1 MDGRFCECGCLLDP
15 GSDICPGCGGEV
27 RQVRRTSGKMA
38 APGRREAAVEERADI
53 ERPPF
58 FPYRPRPSQTEIVNA
73 VQSAMD
79 QGKHLVMESG
89 TGTGKTVC
97 SLVGALQHAKAH
109 KKKVLYLTRTISQSD
124 QVMKELRSISRR
136 QRVSGLA
143 MEGRRRSCLLLRT
156 LEEFEDIPPHALSRI
171 CEERKS
177 RTLAKQRGGCP
188 HFADFLAIGETSFLK
203 FCADE
208 LPTAAEFDRFCEK
221 QGACPYEAR
230 KAIVP
235 QVDVVAVPYVQVLS
249 KDIRSQLFDRL
260 QLTMDDVVLIVDEA
274 HNLIDAAR
282 DQESFDI
289 SVHDIEAAEDEGK
302 ELGNP
307 RLVTGVDHGLL
318 CTTLKR
324 IIDDAVRE
332 QVPRNAYEARLGR
345 RFLEGR
351 LRVELKLDEEELHS
365 MCANMVNAGEQ
376 QVEIRLEQGKE
387 PTSATLRLGS
397 LLESWFR
404 AEDSRFVKMVSSDDL
419 GSLKACCLDPQET
432 TTFLREVKGAVHMSG
447 TLQPL
452 RQYADILDLPS
463 DRELRIFP
471 SPFPP
476 ENRLT
481 LYAEDVSAG
490 QREMRED
497 PSMKGRIEDHIIRIC
512 QATDRNTMVFF
523 RSYEMLRTM
532 RPRIEEL
539 VDRQLYWEESG
550 ASRRLASSIQAF
562 KRGRGGVF
570 FTVMGGKVAEGL
582 DFPGQELDIAVIVGL
597 PYPPPSLLLDELKQ
611 RYDRKYGPGRGWEY
625 ASAVPAVRKVQ
636 QAVGRLIRTETD
648 RGVAIILDNRVAR
661 YRGQLE
667 AKPTK
672 DPVAEMTGFLGWSK
686 RF

>member
-1 MDGRFCECGCLLDP
+1 MEGRFCECGCLLDP
-15 GSDICPGCGGEV
+15 ASGVCPGCGEAS
-27 RQVRRTSGKMA
+27 RRERRTSARMA
-38 APGRREAAVEERADI
+38 APRTDASDRRKEV
-53 ERPPF
+53 ERPPL
-58 FPYRPRPSQTEIVNA
+58 FPYHPRPSQIEIVNA

-79 QGKHLVMESG
+79 LGKHLIMESG

-97 SLVGALQHAKAH
+97 SLVGALQHAKAN

-124 QVMKELRSISRR
+124 QVMKELRSVSRR

-143 MEGRRRSCLLLRT
+143 MQGRRRSCLLLRT
-156 LEEFEDIPPHALSRI
+156 LEELEDIPPHALSKI
-171 CEERKS
+171 CEERKA
-177 RTLAKQRGGCP
+177 RTVARQHGGCP
-188 HFADFLAIGETSFLK
+188 HYADLLAIGEMGFLK
-203 FCADE
+203 YCADE

-235 QVDVVAVPYVQVLS
+235 LVDVVAVPYVQVLS
-249 KDIRSQLFDRL
+249 KEIRSQLFDRL
-260 QLTMDDVVLIVDEA
+260 QLTMDDVIIIVDEA

-289 SVHDIEAAEDEGK
+289 TMHDIQAAEDETR

-307 RLVTGVDHGLL
+307 RLATGVDHGLL
-318 CTTLKR
+318 CSTLRR

-332 QVPRNAYEARLGR
+332 QVPRGSYEARLGR
-345 RFLEGR
+345 RFLEGK
-351 LRVELKLDEEELHS
+351 LRTELKLDEEELRS
-365 MCANMVNAGEQ
+365 MCANMVNAGQ
-376 QVEIRLEQGKE
+376 KQVEMRLEQGKE

-397 LLESWFR
+397 LLEIWFR
-404 AEDSRFVKMVSSDDL
+404 AEDARFVKMVSSDDL

-432 TTFLREVKGAVHMSG
+432 TSFLREVKGVVHMSG
-447 TLQPL
+447 TMQPL
-452 RQYADILDLPS
+452 RQYADILDLPEN
-463 DRELRIFP
+463 RELRIFP

-476 ENRLT
+476 ENRLV

-490 QREMRED
+490 QREMRDD
-497 PSMKGRIEDHIIRIC
+497 PSMKGRIEDHIINIC

-532 RPRIEEL
+532 RPRIEEC

-582 DFPGQELDIAVIVGL
+582 DFPGQELDIAIVVGL

-611 RYDRKYGPGRGWEY
+611 RYDRKYGPGKGWEY

-636 QAVGRLIRTETD
+636 QAIGRLIRTETD
-648 RGVAIILDNRVAR
+648 RGIAIVLDNRMSR
-661 YRGQLE
+661 YREHVG
-667 AKPTK
+667 AIPTK
-672 DPVAEMTGFLGWSK
+672 DPVAEVTRFFGWSK

>member
-1 MDGRFCECGCLLDP
+1 MH
-15 GSDICPGCGGEV
+15 DI
-27 RQVRRTSGKMA
+27 Q
-38 APGRREAAVEERADI
+38 
-53 ERPPF
+53 
-58 FPYRPRPSQTEIVNA
+58 
-73 VQSAMD
+73 
-79 QGKHLVMESG
+79 
-89 TGTGKTVC
+89 
-97 SLVGALQHAKAH
+97 
-109 KKKVLYLTRTISQSD
+109 
-124 QVMKELRSISRR
+124 
-136 QRVSGLA
+136 
-143 MEGRRRSCLLLRT
+143 
-156 LEEFEDIPPHALSRI
+156 
-171 CEERKS
+171 
-177 RTLAKQRGGCP
+177 
-188 HFADFLAIGETSFLK
+188 
-203 FCADE
+203 
-208 LPTAAEFDRFCEK
+208 AAEE
-221 QGACPYEAR
+221 
-230 KAIVP
+230 
-235 QVDVVAVPYVQVLS
+235 
-249 KDIRSQLFDRL
+249 
-260 QLTMDDVVLIVDEA
+260 
-274 HNLIDAAR
+274 
-282 DQESFDI
+282 ESR
-289 SVHDIEAAEDEGK
+289 

-318 CTTLKR
+318 CATLR
-324 IIDDAVRE
+324 RVIDDAVRE

-345 RFLEGR
+345 RFLEGK
-351 LRVELKLDEEELHS
+351 LRSELKLDDEELHS
-365 MCANMVNAGEQ
+365 MCANMVDLGEK
-376 QVEIRLEQGKE
+376 QVDARLEQGKE
-387 PTSATLRLGS
+387 PTSATLRLGT
-397 LLESWFR
+397 LLETWFR

-432 TTFLREVKGAVHMSG
+432 TAFLREVKGVVHMSG

-452 RQYADILDLPS
+452 KQYADILDLPA

-476 ENRLT
+476 ENRLV
-481 LYAEDVSAG
+481 LYAEDVCAG

-497 PSMKGRIEDHIIRIC
+497 PTMKERIEDHIVRIC

-611 RYDRKYGPGRGWEY
+611 RYDRKYGPGRGWDY

-661 YRGQLE
+661 YREQIG
-667 AKPTK
+667 ARGTK
-672 DPVAEMTGFLGWSK
+672 DPVAELTGFLGWSK

>member
-1 MDGRFCECGCLLDP
+1 MAGRFCECGCLLDP
-15 GSDICPGCGGEV
+15 TSNICPGCGEEV
-27 RQVRRTSGKMA
+27 RQVRKTSGKMVPA
-38 APGRREAAVEERADI
+38 GRREAAEEKVEVD
-53 ERPPF
+53 RPPF
-58 FPYRPRPSQTEIVNA
+58 FPYRPRPSQIEIVDA
-73 VQSAMD
+73 VQAAMD

-89 TGTGKTVC
+89 TGTGKTIC
-97 SLVGALQHAKAH
+97 SLVGALQHAKVH

-143 MEGRRRSCLLLRT
+143 MQGRRRSCLLLRT

-177 RTLAKQRGGCP
+177 RTLAKQHGGCP
-188 HFADFLAIGETSFLK
+188 HYADFLAIGEMSFLK
-203 FCADE
+203 YCADE

-235 QVDVVAVPYVQVLS
+235 LVDVVAVPYVQVLS
-249 KDIRSQLFDRL
+249 KDIRSQLFDRM
-260 QLTMDDVVLIVDEA
+260 QLTMDDVVMIVDEA

-282 DQESFDI
+282 DQESFDL
-289 SVHDIEAAEDEGK
+289 SMHDIEAAEDEAK

-318 CTTLKR
+318 CSTLRR
-324 IIDDAVRE
+324 IIDEAVRE
-332 QVPRNAYEARLGR
+332 QVPRGSYDARLGR

-351 LRVELKLDEEELHS
+351 LRGELKLDDEELHA
-365 MCANMVNAGEQ
+365 MCANMVGIGEKQ
-376 QVEIRLEQGKE
+376 IELRLEQGKE
-387 PTSATLRLGS
+387 PSSATLRLGS

-404 AEDSRFVKMVSSDDL
+404 AEDARFVKLVSSDDL

-432 TTFLREVKGAVHMSG
+432 TSFLREVKGVVHMSG

-452 RQYADILDLPS
+452 KQYADILDLPPQ
-463 DRELRIFP
+463 RELRIFP
-471 SPFPP
+471 SPFPS
-476 ENRLT
+476 ENRLV
-481 LYAEDVSAG
+481 LYAEDVCAG

-497 PSMKGRIEDHIIRIC
+497 PSMKERIEDHIIQIC

-523 RSYEMLRTM
+523 RSYDMLRTM

-539 VDRQLYWEESG
+539 VDRQLYWEEAG

-597 PYPPPSLLLDELKQ
+597 PYPPPSLLLDELKN

-661 YRGQLE
+661 YREQVG
-667 AKPTK
+667 AHPSK

>member
-1 MDGRFCECGCLLDP
+1 
-15 GSDICPGCGGEV
+15 
-27 RQVRRTSGKMA
+27 MA

>member
-1 MDGRFCECGCLLDP
+1 
-15 GSDICPGCGGEV
+15 
-27 RQVRRTSGKMA
+27 MA

-53 ERPPF
+53 DRPPF

-97 SLVGALQHAKAH
+97 SLVGALQHAKTH

-260 QLTMDDVVLIVDEA
+260 QLTMEDVVLIVDEA

-452 RQYADILDLPS
+452 RQYADILDLPP

-497 PSMKGRIEDHIIRIC
+497 PPMKGRIEDHIIKIC

-523 RSYEMLRTM
+523 RSYEMLRSM

-648 RGVAIILDNRVAR
+648 RGVAIILDNRMAR

>member
-1 MDGRFCECGCLLDP
+1 MAGRFCECGCLLDP
-15 GSDICPGCGGEV
+15 QSNVCPGCGEGV

-38 APGRREAAVEERADI
+38 APTRKEPVGEEKVEA

-58 FPYRPRPSQTEIVNA
+58 FPYKPRPSQVEIVHA
-73 VQSAMD
+73 VQDAMD
-79 QGKHLVMESG
+79 RGKHLVMESG
-89 TGTGKTVC
+89 TGTGKTIC
-97 SLVGALQHAKAH
+97 SLVGALQHAKAN

-143 MEGRRRSCLLLRT
+143 MQGRRRSCLLLRT

-188 HFADFLAIGETSFLK
+188 HFADFLAIGEMSFLK
-203 FCADE
+203 YCADE

-235 QVDVVAVPYVQVLS
+235 LVDVVAVPYVQVLS
-249 KDIRSQLFDRL
+249 KEIRSQLFDRL
-260 QLTMDDVVLIVDEA
+260 QLTMDDVVMIVDEA

-289 SVHDIEAAEDEGK
+289 SMRDIEAAEEEAKD
-302 ELGNP
+302 LGNP
-307 RLVTGVDHGLL
+307 RLVTGVDHRTL
-318 CTTLKR
+318 CATLRR

-345 RFLEGR
+345 RFLEGK
-351 LRVELKLDEEELHS
+351 LRSELKLDDEELHS
-365 MCANMVNAGEQ
+365 MCANMVGIGEK
-376 QVEIRLEQGKE
+376 QVELRLEQGKE

-397 LLESWFR
+397 LLENWFR
-404 AEDSRFVKMVSSDDL
+404 AEDSRFVKLVSSDDL
-419 GSLKACCLDPQET
+419 GSLKACCMDPQET
-432 TTFLREVKGAVHMSG
+432 TSFLREVKGVVHMSG

-452 RQYADILDLPS
+452 KQYADILDLPA

-476 ENRLT
+476 ENRLV

-497 PSMKGRIEDHIIRIC
+497 PTMKARIEDHIIRIC

-532 RPRIEEL
+532 RPRIEEMI
-539 VDRQLYWEESG
+539 DRPLYWEESG

-611 RYDRKYGPGRGWEY
+611 RYDRKYGPGRGWDY

-648 RGVAIILDNRVAR
+648 RGVAIILDNRMAR
-661 YRGQLE
+661 YREHVG
-667 AKPTK
+667 AVPTK
-672 DPVAEMTGFLGWSK
+672 DPVAELTGFLGWSK